1 MKHRMNIRIILISV
15 LITIL
20 GAAYIFIDYADK
32 VLIVNIAAAVVAVV
46 YSCVG
51 MNRKGIIK
59 YCKEPDV
66 IVLSFVATVSMF
78 SIFVNYGIKTIIMGC
93 IVTLAISFLLFG
105 KLKGK
110 WIRLNVIDANAE
122 TSVVRNAIIIFIY
135 AAISLSL
142 LWIKFY
148 PSGTSPDTIS
158 QWNQVHTGH
167 YSDIHAIGHTIFLKW
182 LLSIHDCYNIVI
194 FVHIIMI
201 SSLYAAY
208 SYYFSKKRVRLGLQ
222 LVLVSIFTSGFM
234 GITPYLY
241 PWKDTPYTFCIGMA
255 VLLLIDFIENRE
267 KFSIIK
273 AILLG
278 IFTVYI
284 GLFRLNGIVITAFVV
299 IYMTIVLIKNKKVKQ
314 LSAMLI
320 PVIAIYC
327 GIHYYAYDVLKT
339 ESPINGTE
347 MHQIGSGIIAAVSD
361 NPTDDEIIMVS
372 KYCDVDHLTDIHSP
386 WHGETWAWFD
396 DQAGTFLKR
405 LADDKKGAIVVY
417 AKLFLNHP
425 IAMVK
430 DLIYNTVSMWGHMNH
445 YDWPMHSVYL
455 HISDNITLLL
465 ILASVIITLWKKK
478 IFSNRLVIFMPILL
492 NIMSV
497 VIATITN
504 EQRYFLPT
512 ITLFPILI
520 TYILQT
526 AQEDKIMKSEKI
538 V

>member
-1 MKHRMNIRIILISV
+1 MKYRMNIRIIFISV

-20 GAAYIFIDYADK
+20 GAVYIFIDYADK
-32 VLIVNIAAAVVAVV
+32 ALIVNIFAAAAAVV

-51 MNRKGIIK
+51 INRKNIIK
-59 YCKEPDV
+59 HCKEPDV
-66 IVLSFVATVSMF
+66 VVLSLISAVSMF
-78 SIFVNYGIKTIIMGC
+78 SVFMYYGRKSIIIGC
-93 IVTLAISFLLFG
+93 VVTLLISILLFG
-105 KLKGK
+105 KLKEK
-110 WIRLNVIDANAE
+110 WIRLDVMAANAE
-122 TSVVRNAIIIFIY
+122 ISVVRNAVIIFIY

-148 PSGTSPDTIS
+148 PSGTSPDTIN

-182 LLSIHDCYNIVI
+182 LLSIYDCYNIVI

-201 SSLYAAY
+201 SSLYATY
-208 SYYFSKKRVRLGLQ
+208 SYYFSKKHVRLELQ
-222 LVLVSIFTSGFM
+222 LLLVSIFTSGFM
-234 GITPYLY
+234 GIVPYLY
-241 PWKDTPYTFCIGMA
+241 PWKDTPYTFCIGMV

-273 AILLG
+273 AILIG

-284 GLFRLNGIVITAFVV
+284 GLFRLNGIVMTVFVV

-339 ESPINGTE
+339 ESPVNGYS
-347 MHQIGSGIIAAVSD
+347 MQQIGSGIIAAVSD
-361 NPTDDEIIMVS
+361 NPTDNEITMVS
-372 KYCDVDHLTDIHSP
+372 KYCNVDHLTDIHSP
-386 WHGETWAWFD
+386 WHGEMWVWLD
-396 DQAGTFLKR
+396 DEAQLFLKK
-405 LADDKKGAIVVY
+405 LADNKKDAIVVSS
-417 AKLFLNHP
+417 KLFFNHP

-430 DLIYNTVSMWGHMNH
+430 DLIYNTVSIWGHMN
-445 YDWPMHSVYL
+445 YKDWPWHLVSL
-455 HISDNITLLL
+455 HLSDNITLLL

-478 IFSNRLVIFMPILL
+478 IFSNRIVIFMPILL
-492 NIMSV
+492 NIMSIIV
-497 VIATITN
+497 ATITN
-504 EQRYFLPT
+504 EQRYFLPI

-526 AQEDKIMKSEKI
+526 ARKIK
-538 V
+538 